1 MSNEQPATAA
11 PASDLRGH
19 GMHDLGPDEMER
31 FRAVEARF
39 LDVAGRAGYR
49 EIRTPT
55 VEPLHLF
62 TGAGTLSPQMLDRVY
77 SFLDWDGWSGER
89 VVLRPD
95 STLPAVRWHEER
107 AGGDSARLC
116 YVQPVYRFAP
126 DDGQREQW
134 QCGVELFG
142 LTAPEGDAELLRLA
156 RELLTGLGLSE
167 VRFELSHS
175 GLVRAA
181 LGAAGLDRAAQL
193 AAYDR
198 LLDGDAAAIAEL
210 VAANPEQAGALR
222 VLFEVDGGGEGYL
235 ANLRAA
241 LAAVPEAEQPIA
253 EIEAAARAFAGAGSA
268 CAVAPASARGFEY
281 YTGVTFRAFAG
292 DSECLRGGRYDGL
305 AERIRREARTRLGLR
320 GGPAAAGDARAGRRG
335 GRAMSSS
342 AAIRVALPRGEL
354 RAPLAER
361 LAAAGFVAEG
371 YGKGSRAYRFEV
383 TGRPLVAVRVFSDAD
398 IPIQVALGQY
408 DLGVTSRA
416 WVDELVTRFG
426 HDSIVPL
433 RALDLGDERRGARR
447 TGRHDG
453 GRAGRAPPA
462 ARGDDA
468 PAPDRA
474 LPQPAA
480 RAPTTG

>member
-1 MSNEQPATAA
+1 MSNQQPATAA

-19 GMHDLGPDEMER
+19 GMYDLGPDEMRR

-39 LDVAGRAGYR
+39 LEVAARAGYR

-62 TGAGTLSPQMLDRVY
+62 TGAGTLSPHMLDRVY

-95 STLPAVRWHEER
+95 STLPAVRWHEEH
-107 AGGDSARLC
+107 AGGDPARLS

-142 LTAPEGDAELLRLA
+142 LAAPEGDAELLRLA
-156 RELLTGLGLSE
+156 LDLLTGLGLAG

-175 GLVRAA
+175 GVARAA
-181 LGAAGLDRAAQL
+181 LGAAGLDRAGQL

-198 LLDGDAAAIAEL
+198 LLDGDAGAIAEL
-210 VAANPEQAGALR
+210 VVVNPEQAGVLR

-253 EIEAAARAFAGAGSA
+253 ELEAATGALAGAGSA
-268 CAVAPASARGFEY
+268 FVVAPASARSFEY

-292 DSECLRGGRYDGL
+292 DTECLRGGRYDGL
-305 AERIRREARTRLGLR
+305 AETI
-320 GGPAAAGDARAGRRG
+320 GGTPVPASGFAAD
-335 GRAMSSS
+335 
-342 AAIRVALPRGEL
+342 LL
-354 RAPLAER
+354 LLAT
-361 LAAAGFVAEG
+361 LVPVAE
-371 YGKGSRAYRFEV
+371 E
-383 TGRPLVAVRVFSDAD
+383 
-398 IPIQVALGQY
+398 
-408 DLGVTSRA
+408 
-416 WVDELVTRFG
+416 
-426 HDSIVPL
+426 
-433 RALDLGDERRGARR
+433 GAR
-447 TGRHDG
+447 
-453 GRAGRAPPA
+453 
-462 ARGDDA
+462 
-468 PAPDRA
+468 
-474 LPQPAA
+474 
-480 RAPTTG
+480 